1 MNDTDSEVPVPRGEL
16 SLKLVS
22 TYNNANGFGDIY
34 GGWVVSQMDVAGNHY
49 AAKIAHGRVATV
61 GIGKMA
67 FLLPVTVGST
77 LSFYTEVITIGRSS
91 IKMNVEVWVCY
102 PAENELRKVTEA
114 GITFV
119 AITKKGNTR
128 AISQP

>member
-1 MNDTDSEVPVPRGEL
+1 MNDSEKPLPKGDL

-34 GGWVVSQMDVAGNHY
+34 GGWVVSQMDMAGSQH

-61 GIGKMA
+61 AIGEMA

-77 LSFYTEVITIGRSS
+77 LSFYTEVANIGRSS

-102 PAENELRKVTEA
+102 PTENDLRKVTEA

-119 AITKKGNTR
+119 AITKTGNTR
-128 AISQP
+128 AITQ

>member
-1 MNDTDSEVPVPRGEL
+1 MNDSEVPTPKGEL

-34 GGWVVSQMDVAGNHY
+34 GGWVVSQMDMACSHH

-61 GIGKMA
+61 AIGEMA

-77 LSFYTEVITIGRSS
+77 LSFYTQVVNIGRSS

-102 PAENELRKVTEA
+102 PTESELRKVTEA
-114 GITFV
+114 DFTFV
-119 AITKKGNTR
+119 AITKTGNTR
-128 AISQP
+128 AITR